1 MTIGRVTTSQI
12 WASSNANIQASKAR
26 VSQLTAQSSSGL
38 AISKPSDDPAAS
50 AAIMKVLNQQ
60 SATTQYGTNISD
72 GTTWLSTADS
82 AMTSS
87 ENLVRQA
94 KDLAIQAGNSGTAT
108 AASREAIATQ
118 LEGIRDDLLS
128 QANTQINGRSIFAG
142 TSDASSAFDAT
153 TTPPYTFTYNGP
165 TTTTGTGAT
174 AVTTSSS
181 SVQRRIGS
189 GANDLVTVSADG
201 LAAFGT
207 GDTSVFAQI
216 QTVINALR
224 DPGYDTD
231 TVSTTT
237 GLTPKDTVTAGIDQ
251 LGTALT
257 NLSTQHAVVG
267 ANYARMTSAKAQNAT
282 TATALETQRSGLQ
295 DADTTKTL
303 LDLKTQEL
311 AYQTAL
317 QVTAQVIQPTLMSF
331 LS

>member
-1 MTIGRVTTSQI
+1 MSIGRVTTSQI
-12 WASSNANIQASKAR
+12 WASSNSYIQSSKAR
-26 VSQLTAQSSSGL
+26 LSQLSAQSSSGL
-38 AISKPSDDPAAS
+38 AVSKPSDDPAAS

-60 SATTQYGTNISD
+60 SANTQYATNIND
-72 GTTWLSTADS
+72 GLTWLSTADS
-82 AMTSS
+82 TMTSA

-94 KDLAIQAGNSGTAT
+94 KDLVIQAGNSGTSS
-108 AASREAIATQ
+108 ASSRAAIATQ

-128 QANTQINGRSIFAG
+128 AANTQVNGRSIFAG
-142 TSDASSAFDAT
+142 TSDAASAFTSAGVFSGST
-153 TTPPYTFTYNGP
+153 TTS
-165 TTTTGTGAT
+165 TTTNG
-174 AVTTSSS
+174 VTTTSTVTG

-189 GANDLVTVSADG
+189 GSADLVTVSADG
-201 LAAFGT
+201 SAAFGAGT
-207 GDTSVFAQI
+207 TASPSVFQQI
-216 QTVINALR
+216 DAVIAALR
-224 DPGYDTD
+224 STGYDSD
-231 TVSTTT
+231 TPDPVT
-237 GLTPKDTVTAGIDQ
+237 GQTPKDAVTAGIDQ

-257 NLSTQHAVVG
+257 NLSAQHAIVG
-267 ANYARMTSAKAQNAT
+267 ANYARMTSAKTQNAT